1 MIENGAFRNPSNNL
15 YDTIYFNNSLS
26 HNSPQI
32 NKLYTLFNRELETL
46 DSRKSKIVS
55 STLTSTPRKSP
66 RRSSPYV
73 YSWLVA
79 TELGSLL
86 KATETGQKR
95 NPQLIKGIRQPFR
108 GLHLTRTRAAS
119 LFIVADPPNC
129 SSSDSCQL
137 DELGLSRS
145 SRPRFPREWI
155 PFRGFLDSRS
165 IYLSSLSGIASLLT
179 PIVYNFRMNS
189 VLVIWIN
196 NIRYYLSRVKKFIL
210 YKIVHLFRLI
220 LLFYIYIYEEFIDY
234 RFVIIN
240 YYILNCDQ
248 ISLFPWYLFFILFLS

>member
-1 MIENGAFRNPSNNL
+1 M
-15 YDTIYFNNSLS
+15 IYFNNSLS

-108 GLHLTRTRAAS
+108 GLHLTRTCAAS

-145 SRPRFPREWI
+145 SRPRFPRE
-155 PFRGFLDSRS
+155 
-165 IYLSSLSGIASLLT
+165 
-179 PIVYNFRMNS
+179 
-189 VLVIWIN
+189 
-196 NIRYYLSRVKKFIL
+196 
-210 YKIVHLFRLI
+210 
-220 LLFYIYIYEEFIDY
+220 
-234 RFVIIN
+234 
-240 YYILNCDQ
+240 
-248 ISLFPWYLFFILFLS
+248 

>member
-1 MIENGAFRNPSNNL
+1 MIENGAFRNPNNNL

-26 HNSPQI
+26 HNFPQI

-145 SRPRFPREWI
+145 TNESTTIPARMNSVPRIPRSTLHL
-155 PFRGFLDSRS
+155 PFKFIRDRFLD
-165 IYLSSLSGIASLLT
+165 T
-179 PIVYNFRMNS
+179 PVVYNFRMNS

-220 LLFYIYIYEEFIDY
+220 LYIYEEFIDY

-248 ISLFPWYLFFILFLS
+248 ISLFPRYLFFILFLS